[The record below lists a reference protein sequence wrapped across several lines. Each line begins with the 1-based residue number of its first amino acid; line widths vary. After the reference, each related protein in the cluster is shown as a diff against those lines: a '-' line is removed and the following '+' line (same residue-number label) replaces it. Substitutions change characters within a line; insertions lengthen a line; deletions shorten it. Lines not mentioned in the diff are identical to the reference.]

1 MKSPKLRRAL
11 LAIGPVLGLLA
22 VASCGGG
29 SSSTNTDAGK
39 GSGTVAAPKKPVTIT
54 FQSWV
59 NNDQMKKF
67 AADFHKKNPT
77 ITIKLENVNADS
89 AGTKLT
95 TQIAAGEAPDT
106 AYLDLGDVAD
116 FASRQALV
124 NLDNYIGRSTVVK
137 PADFIPAFKTPVTY
151 NNSIWG
157 LPFDGETTGLF
168 YRTDLFKA
176 AGIKSPPKT
185 WSEFYNDAKK
195 LTIPSKKQYG
205 FALFANEAYYY
216 WYPWLYQAG
225 GDLLS
230 KDGKSIA
237 FDSPAAQKAA
247 EFYVSLVKFAPPDY
261 LNSDS
266 YTGGAAFA
274 NGQSAMYMAG
284 SWFASY
290 MDSSFPKIKGK
301 WATAPL
307 PSGTAGCK
315 TTTAGDALVI
325 TSNTKNADAAWKW
338 IEYLDSPKNVGLWT
352 YGSKDGSELPPLQ
365 SLLGDAVKTKPVL
378 KGFVDLMKCGV
389 SGTVSNPKF
398 PKIQEALNTELG
410 KAFYGDETAK
420 QALANAAQQGQQILA
435 H

>member
-1 MKSPKLRRAL
+1 VKSRKLRRAL
-11 LAIGPVLGLLA
+11 MVIGPVLGLLA

-29 SSSTNTDAGK
+29 SSSTNSDAGK
-39 GSGTVAAPKKPVTIT
+39 GSGTVKAPTKPVTIT

-59 NNDQMKKF
+59 NNDSMKKF

-77 ITIKLENVNADS
+77 ITIKLQNVNADS

-106 AYLDLGDVAD
+106 VFLDSGDVAD
-116 FASRQALV
+116 FASRGALV
-124 NLDNYIGRSTVVK
+124 KLDDYIKRSTVVK
-137 PADFIPAFKTPVTY
+137 PADFIPAFKTPLVY
-151 NNSIWG
+151 NNSYYG

-185 WSEFYNDAKK
+185 WSEFLADAKK

-230 KDGKSIA
+230 KDGKDVV
-237 FDSPAAQKAA
+237 FDSAAGKKAA
-247 EFYVSLVKFAPPDY
+247 EFYVNLVKYAPPDY

-301 WATAPL
+301 WSTAPL
-307 PSGTAGCK
+307 PNGVAGCK
-315 TTTAGDALVI
+315 TTTAGDDLVI

-338 IEYLDSPKNVGLWT
+338 IEYLDTPKNVGLWT
-352 YGSKDGSELPPLQ
+352 YGSKDGSELPPLK
-365 SLLGDAVKTKPVL
+365 SLLDDAVKAKPVL

-410 KAFYGDETAK
+410 KAMYGDETAD
-420 QALANAAQQGQQILA
+420 QALENAAQQAQQILA